1 MTHMSTSFCIF
12 LKGEIACSLDFVSV
26 SELNAKLLTD
36 TVDERMELDILVCR
50 NLIED
55 ALERIND
62 IVPSRAPPC
71 PFVLEGT
78 QKSQLLLKAKSE
90 HFKLLFMEWTILWI
104 LNSCLCR
111 WKDEDKIFS
120 RMDHKGERNILDI
133 HLGKAPQAS
142 TSAHHVPFA
151 ATCHLNK
158 PSLN

>member
-1 MTHMSTSFCIF
+1 MSF
-12 LKGEIACSLDFVSV
+12 SLNFVSV

-78 QKSQLLLKAKSE
+78 QTE

-111 WKDEDKIFS
+111 WKDE
-120 RMDHKGERNILDI
+120 
-133 HLGKAPQAS
+133 
-142 TSAHHVPFA
+142 
-151 ATCHLNK
+151 
-158 PSLN
+158 